1 MSVVPDGHMHGALQA
16 YGSRII
22 AVAFIAAIAALIIL
36 PQSLPTTSRDETLTA
51 APTAIAAT
59 NALAL
64 EDYLKRRAVLLL
76 IRSQFDVVP
85 RGQIEDVLAAD
96 AQRLGGAPPSP
107 GDADAL
113 DRDLLAEGS
122 YYLVSLRYLIQSGG
136 AAWPHDRAG
145 AAYDE
150 AALIRLDFLLE
161 RLFVAVQAR
170 TDPLPV
176 FLEAQDIQAL
186 AEGFKTP
193 PDSWGRFSD
202 RDRLVTQV
210 IANHGPVART

>member
-1 MSVVPDGHMHGALQA
+1 MSVVPDGHMHGVAQV

-22 AVAFIAAIAALIIL
+22 AVAFIAAVAGLIIL
-36 PQSLPTTSRDETLTA
+36 PQSLPTTSRDETLTT
-51 APTAIAAT
+51 APTAIAAS

-85 RGQIEDVLAAD
+85 RGQIQDVLAAD
-96 AQRLGGAPPSP
+96 AQRLGGAGPSP

-122 YYLVSLRYLIQSGG
+122 YYLVSLRYLIQGGG

-145 AAYDE
+145 EAYDE
-150 AALIRLDFLLE
+150 ATLIRLDFLLE
-161 RLFVAVQAR
+161 RLFAAVKTRA
-170 TDPLPV
+170 DPLPV
-176 FLEAQDIQAL
+176 FLEAQEIQAL
-186 AEGFKTP
+186 TEGFKTA
-193 PDSWGRFSD
+193 PDNWAVFSD
-202 RDRLVTQV
+202 RDRLVAQV